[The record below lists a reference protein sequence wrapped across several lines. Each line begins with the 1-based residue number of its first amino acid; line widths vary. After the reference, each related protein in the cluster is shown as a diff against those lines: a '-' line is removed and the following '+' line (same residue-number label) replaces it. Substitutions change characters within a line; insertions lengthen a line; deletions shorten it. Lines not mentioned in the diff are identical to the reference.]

1 MAIDAEV
8 RILEKEVEIMAE
20 RAQNEKQTVQPIDP
34 KKQSLEEIEKILEKS
49 KCRVD

>member
-8 RILEKEVEIMAE
+8 RILEKEVQILADRAE
-20 RAQNEKQTVQPIDP
+20 KENQTVKPIDP

-49 KCRVD
+49 KCGVD